1 MLYDQYGAFCCCARY
16 NWCNITSRNEITWYG
31 WFWWIIWSIWRIRN
45 YGKMWRLLQNKERFH
60 LSSVLFIRRFPEII
74 EFPNL
79 SISRIR
85 QFSEFIDFSNSMI
98 FRGHRLSEFIGFPI
112 FQLPGLFLRA
122 NQLASL
128 GHWMKPFQANWG
140 EFYFQF
146 IGLQLSLFWVQL
158 NLLSKKE
165 LQIHHRN

>member
-16 NWCNITSRNEITWYG
+16 NWCNFTSRNEITWYG

-60 LSSVLFIRRFPEII
+60 LSSISFIRRFPEFVD
-74 EFPNL
+74 FPN
-79 SISRIR
+79 SSSSRIR
-85 QFSEFIDFSNSMI
+85 RFSEFI
-98 FRGHRLSEFIGFPI
+98 GLPI
-112 FQLPGLFLRA
+112 LLISRIIPT
-122 NQLASL
+122 NQSAHELEPSTIN
-128 GHWMKPFQANWG
+128 WMKPFQANWG

-146 IGLQLSLFWVQL
+146 IGLQLSLFWAQL